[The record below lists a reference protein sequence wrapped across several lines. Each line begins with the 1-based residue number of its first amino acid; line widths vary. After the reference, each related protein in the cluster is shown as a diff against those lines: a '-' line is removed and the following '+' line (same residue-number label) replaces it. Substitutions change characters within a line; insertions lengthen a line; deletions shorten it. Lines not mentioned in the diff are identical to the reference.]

1 MTVVGG
7 AWRDGKDGAWASLG
21 GLKPK
26 KAEAASTK
34 RGRDVAQQAVL
45 GPGICWLSLAGWPNK
60 TFKVARLS
68 AQEAWH
74 AAMPHGW
81 LVPDLRAAR
90 AFHFRVCH
98 TVTPCFP
105 LGIGL
110 GRRHPQDWLS
120 TVLK

>member
-1 MTVVGG
+1 MGG

-45 GPGICWLSLAGWPNK
+45 GPGLCWLSLAGWPNK

-81 LVPDLRAAR
+81 LVPDLRASGPR
-90 AFHFRVCH
+90 AHSTFGC
-98 TVTPCFP
+98 VTLSHHVF
-105 LGIGL
+105 LWGL
-110 GRRHPQDWLS
+110 D
-120 TVLK
+120 

>member
-1 MTVVGG
+1 MGG

-45 GPGICWLSLAGWPNK
+45 GPGLCWLSSWVAKQDLQSCE
-60 TFKVARLS
+60 TFRTGSVARCN
-68 AQEAWH
+68 APRVARARPQ
-74 AAMPHGW
+74 G
-81 LVPDLRAAR
+81 LRAAR